1 MYLHMGIA
9 PFDWLYDWQ
18 SGCQIGRRGL
28 PPPLLPLAV
37 AFLCAERQK
46 CWEGQ
51 GNPSLVLSLAR
62 AVLSSQQ
69 FGGMG
74 SIPGMQTRKIE
85 SSPLQPERGLLIER
99 EKRGREGA
107 ATGP

>member
-1 MYLHMGIA
+1 MGIA

-28 PPPLLPLAV
+28 PPSSS
-37 AFLCAERQK
+37 
-46 CWEGQ
+46 
-51 GNPSLVLSLAR
+51 PSLGSGLSLRRAAKMLGR
-62 AVLSSQQ
+62 PRKPLSRSLSLSLAVLSSQQ
-69 FGGMG
+69 FCGMG

-85 SSPLQPERGLLIER
+85 SSPLQPERGPLIEW
-99 EKRGREGA
+99 ERGEGA